1 MLVGDNSL
9 VQTLRVL
16 TSLELLFNANFYLHH
31 PCFSSV
37 VAEHSEH
44 FGKTINNL
52 LPKCVSMESVD
63 TGLTKDDLVKQEAIV
78 NCADKMWS
86 SFLCICGLSS
96 VLQKYFY
103 LLP

>member
-1 MLVGDNSL
+1 M
-9 VQTLRVL
+9 QT
-16 TSLELLFNANFYLHH
+16 FYSHH

-63 TGLTKDDLVKQEAIV
+63 TGLTKDDLVKHKAIV

-86 SFLCICGLSS
+86 SFFMHLWPSLCFAE
-96 VLQKYFY
+96 KYFY
-103 LLP
+103 LLPRLWRSQV